1 MNFKKNFFLLIVL
14 TIIFVYI
21 TNISSIPENL
31 VLFQNENYKMN
42 LLKGFEL
49 ETDTFLQETGNI
61 QKASY
66 EIPKKFVENTN
77 QIKTDWI
84 GTIKLK
90 LTALGIIPIK
100 DISVSVVP
108 ERLVIPVGE
117 TLGVKLYAKGVLVV
131 GKSMVEGI
139 DGKDYEPYVNS
150 QIENGDIIIEANG
163 TTIETIEDLQIAIKK
178 SAGKEIKMV
187 YEKNGERYEDTIKPV
202 KTLDGNTYKIGLW
215 VRDGAMGIGTL
226 SFVDIETGKF
236 AALGHGVSD
245 SDTKQRIEATGGTL
259 NDVRIVSINKGKKD
273 SPGEILGVLDGQKEI
288 GKIEKNTE
296 IGIYGTLTPE
306 KLAEYRMENAVKI
319 ASRKEVELGK
329 ATILCTLE
337 EGKTKEFEIEI
348 QKKYLEK
355 EATSKCMIIKVTDER
370 LLSKTGGIVQG
381 MSGSPILQNG
391 KLIGSV
397 THVFVNDP
405 TRGYAVFADSMLNEL
420 Y

>member
-31 VLFQNENYKMN
+31 VLFQNENYKVN
-42 LLKGFEL
+42 LLKGIEL

-61 QKASY
+61 QKTSY

-131 GKSMVEGI
+131 GKSMVKGT
-139 DGKDYEPYVNS
+139 DGKDYEPYANS

-163 TTIETIEDLQIAIKK
+163 ITIETIEDLQIAIKN
-178 SAGKEIKMV
+178 SVGKEIKMV

-202 KTLDGNTYKIGLW
+202 KTLDENMYKIGLW

-245 SDTKQRIEATGGTL
+245 TDTKQRIEATGGSL

-337 EGKTKEFEIEI
+337 EGKTEEFEIEI

-370 LLSKTGGIVQG
+370 LLSKTGGIIQG

-405 TRGYAVFADSMLNEL
+405 TRGYAVFADSMLNEF

>member
-1 MNFKKNFFLLIVL
+1 MNFNKKFFLLIVL

-42 LLKGFEL
+42 LLKGMEL
-49 ETDTFLQETGNI
+49 KTDTSWQETNDT
-61 QKASY
+61 QKLSY
-66 EIPKKFVENTN
+66 EMPKEIVENTN

-108 ERLVIPVGE
+108 ERLVIPAGE
-117 TLGVKLYAKGVLVV
+117 TLGVKLYAKGVIVV
-131 GKSMVEGI
+131 GKSIVEGI
-139 DGKDYEPYVNS
+139 DGKDYEPYANTN
-150 QIENGDIIIEANG
+150 IETGDILLEVDH
-163 TTIETIEDLQIAIKK
+163 TPIETIEDLQNAIQNA
-178 SAGKEIKMV
+178 AGKEIRIV
-187 YEKNGERYEDTIKPV
+187 YEKEGKEYEETIKPV
-202 KTLDGNTYKIGLW
+202 KTLDENTYRIGLW

-226 SFVDIETGKF
+226 SFIDIETGKF

-245 SDTKQRIEATGGTL
+245 TDTKQRIEATGGSL

-273 SPGEILGVLDGQKEI
+273 DPGEILGILDGQKEV
-288 GKIEKNTE
+288 GTIEKNTE
-296 IGIYGTLTPE
+296 IGIYGTLTAE
-306 KLAEYRMENAVKI
+306 KLAEYRIEDAVKI

-337 EGKTKEFEIEI
+337 NGKTEEFEIEI

-355 EATSKCMIIKVTDER
+355 DATSKCMIIQVTDER
-370 LLSKTGGIVQG
+370 LLAKTGGIIQG

-391 KLIGSV
+391 KLIGCV

-405 TRGYAVFADSMLNEL
+405 TRGYAVFADSMLNEI